1 MLAPMHAKGD
11 VGKVLRRM
19 ALVGALAVVRA
30 MGESLGKKLA
40 DALWPEDEEEGDDD
54 GDEQPQD

>member
-1 MLAPMHAKGD
+1 MLAPMQAKGD

-40 DALWPEDEEEGDDD
+40 DALWPEEDEGEEDDD
-54 GDEQPQD
+54 GEQPQD